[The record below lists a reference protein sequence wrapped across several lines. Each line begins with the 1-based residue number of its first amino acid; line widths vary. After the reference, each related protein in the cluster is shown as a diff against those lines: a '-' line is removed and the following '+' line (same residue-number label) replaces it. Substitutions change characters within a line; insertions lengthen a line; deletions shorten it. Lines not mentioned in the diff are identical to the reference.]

1 MNKLL
6 KKPLKSRKNH
16 LNENDYYFYLTKKG
30 FLITLKKPMEKRTE
44 QLPRGHYQDVLIE
57 PRQSLS
63 EQALKDILKKCGLKI
78 TTQRLTIL
86 RVLNT
91 GPGYHKT
98 ANDIFEE
105 VKKNHS
111 NIGFATVY
119 RLLKKLTQSGLVT
132 EISMGAGS
140 SCYELKSNHFHYHI
154 ACVKCGKIV
163 EFKNKSIEHAFKK
176 LVSENDFILK
186 NQVVELY
193 VVCESRRCKKLN
205 EEEKQ

>member
-1 MNKLL
+1 MLEGL
-6 KKPLKSRKNH
+6 
-16 LNENDYYFYLTKKG
+16 
-30 FLITLKKPMEKRTE
+30 MERRTE
-44 QLPRGHYQDVLIE
+44 TLPKGHYQDVLIE
-57 PRQSLS
+57 PRKSLS

-111 NIGFATVY
+111 NLGFATVY

-140 SCYELKSNHFHYHI
+140 SCYELKSKHSHYHV
-154 ACVKCGKIV
+154 ACVKCGKII
-163 EFKNKSIEHAFKK
+163 EFKNKNIEQAFNK
-176 LVSENDFILK
+176 LVTENNFILK

-193 VVCESRRCKKLN
+193 VVCDSRMCKSLN
-205 EEEKQ
+205 KSEEKPC